1 MFNEYD
7 VVYSKEKINE
17 KISLNT
23 KGVILMVLD
32 EHADVYEVEFVD
44 SNNETIDVTEASGQQ
59 LKKLV

>member
-17 KISLNT
+17 KVSLNT

-32 EHADVYEVEFVD
+32 ANADVYEVEFVD
-44 SNNETIDVTEASGQQ
+44 NNNETIDVTEVTGTQ

>member
-1 MFNEYD
+1 MFNECD

-17 KISLNT
+17 KVSLNT

-44 SNNETIDVTEASGQQ
+44 SINETIDVTEATGQQ

>member
-17 KISLNT
+17 KVSLNT

-32 EHADVYEVEFVD
+32 ENVDVYEVEFVD
-44 SNNETIDVTEASGQQ
+44 SNNEKIDVTEATGQQ

>member
-17 KISLNT
+17 KVSLNT

>member
-17 KISLNT
+17 KVSLNT

-32 EHADVYEVEFVD
+32 AHADVYEVEFVD
-44 SNNETIDVTEASGQQ
+44 SNNETIDVTEATGQQ

>member
-17 KISLNT
+17 KVSLNT

-44 SNNETIDVTEASGQQ
+44 INNETIDVTEVIGQQ

>member
-17 KISLNT
+17 KVSLNT

-32 EHADVYEVEFVD
+32 ENADVYEVEFVD
-44 SNNETIDVTEASGQQ
+44 SNNETIDVTEATGQQ

>member
-17 KISLNT
+17 KVSLNT

-44 SNNETIDVTEASGQQ
+44 SNNETIDVTEATGQQ